1 MRPNLSNSFTLQKAG
16 GLAAIGMA
24 LCYLTMAVIFFGV
37 LSIPEQADTLQKIQ
51 YYRQHHLLV
60 ASGYAIG
67 YLLFG
72 FLLAVLVLAVA
83 ARLPQ
88 PLSPLAQ
95 LASLFGRIWVVL
107 MMVSGMSALLGLEQM
122 FRLAETQPAAALAFF
137 HVLALLSSTFGGGI
151 ELVGGLWVLLLSM
164 ASLQQQPAQKALH
177 LLGLL
182 VGMLGVATILHTVPY
197 LKEGFG
203 LTQLV
208 WLLWSGAMLLRRAQ

>member
-1 MRPNLSNSFTLQKAG
+1 MRPNSSNSFAFQKAG

-24 LCYLTMAVIFFGV
+24 LCYLTVAVIFFGV
-37 LSIPEQADTLQKIQ
+37 LSTPEQSDTLQKIQ
-51 YYRQHHLLV
+51 YYRQHYLLV

-67 YLLFG
+67 FLVFG
-72 FLLAVLVLAVA
+72 FLLAVLVVALA

-88 PLSPLAQ
+88 PMSPVAQ

-107 MMVSGMSALLGLEQM
+107 MMVAGMSALLGLEQM
-122 FRLAETQPAAALAFF
+122 FRLVETQPAVAQALF

-164 ASLQQQPAQKALH
+164 VGLQQQPDQKALH
-177 LLGLL
+177 RLGLL
-182 VGMLGVATILHTVPY
+182 VGILGVATILHTVPY

-203 LTQLV
+203 LMQLV
-208 WLLWSGAMLLRRAQ
+208 WFLWLGVVLLRRPQ